1 MYFVLI
7 LFLQLMCEL
16 NFFFSETEKAIFEA
30 ILEGKLDL
38 QRPPWPSISASAKD
52 LIKQMLTIN
61 PTKRITAAAALG

>member
-16 NFFFSETEKAIFEA
+16 KFFSETEKAIFEA

-38 QRPPWPSISASAKD
+38 QSPPWPSISASAKD
-52 LIKQMLTIN
+52 LIKQMLTMN
-61 PTKRITAAAALG
+61 PTKRITAADALG

>member
-16 NFFFSETEKAIFEA
+16 NFFAETEKAIFEA

-38 QRPPWPSISASAKD
+38 QSSP
-52 LIKQMLTIN
+52 
-61 PTKRITAAAALG
+61 

>member
-16 NFFFSETEKAIFEA
+16 NFFSETEKAIFEA

-38 QRPPWPSISASAKD
+38 QSPPWPSISASAKD
-52 LIKQMLTIN
+52 LIKQMLTMN
-61 PTKRITAAAALG
+61 HTKRITAADALG